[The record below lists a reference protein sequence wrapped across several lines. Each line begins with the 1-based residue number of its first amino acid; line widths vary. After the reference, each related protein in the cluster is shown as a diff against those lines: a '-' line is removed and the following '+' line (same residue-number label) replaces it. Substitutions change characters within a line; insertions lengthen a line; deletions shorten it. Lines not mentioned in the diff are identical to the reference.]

1 LNDLGAC
8 IPEYGDGLNGPIFE
22 KRINGEITTSLKSV
36 VSVGGH
42 RKERGRDTLLRQ
54 VGSLTGKWH
63 FFKEFIDKYSVC
75 VSQTPGKAAGC
86 RYIAET
92 CNSVPGTG
100 IDNITSFQGS

>member
-42 RKERGRDTLLRQ
+42 RKERRRDTLLRQ
-54 VGSLTGKWH
+54 VGSPANGKMEIFSKWSS
-63 FFKEFIDKYSVC
+63 IN
-75 VSQTPGKAAGC
+75 
-86 RYIAET
+86 IAFVYHKRPERLLGADT
-92 CNSVPGTG
+92 
-100 IDNITSFQGS
+100 